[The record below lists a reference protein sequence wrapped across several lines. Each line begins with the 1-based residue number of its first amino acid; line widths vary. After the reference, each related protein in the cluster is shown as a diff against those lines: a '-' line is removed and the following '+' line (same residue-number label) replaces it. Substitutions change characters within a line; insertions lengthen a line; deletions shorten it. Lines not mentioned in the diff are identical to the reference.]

1 MELSLLRLKKYQ
13 SVQYY
18 SFQEKVL
25 PKVMTFYF
33 HIFLRFFVHFVILSQ
48 FTVRCVCVFVG
59 GGGEGFN
66 LGGHHE
72 LFFIY
77 NLVSNLCMSFL
88 AV

>member
-1 MELSLLRLKKYQ
+1 MELSLLRLKKYHL
-13 SVQYY
+13 VQYY

-59 GGGEGFN
+59 GRGREGGRG
-66 LGGHHE
+66 LQ
-72 LFFIY
+72 
-77 NLVSNLCMSFL
+77 SWRTS
-88 AV
+88 